1 MGVRSGVDGRQA
13 LWRSRWA
20 AIGAAVAVTLG
31 GGGIFVANA
40 ASSMPSSVVTIDP
53 ARILDT
59 RNPLNVGLA
68 GPFVSAVSQR
78 LQVTGSV
85 ATSTGTRTVV
95 PSGATG
101 VLLNVTVVR
110 PTAAGFVSIR
120 PGDATGAP
128 STSSLNFEAG
138 AVVPNAVQVGLPT
151 TGANA
156 GQIDITYDA
165 YGVAGPST
173 EMLIDVVGYMVEGG
187 GGATGP
193 TGPKGDTGPAGSAG
207 PPGPKGDTGA
217 TGPQGPDGVDGAPGA
232 DAARPRNVIW
242 VSPQGGDFTS
252 IQAALDSITF
262 SSFNNPW
269 LIKVGPGTY
278 PERITLKS
286 HVTIEGSGQGK
297 TTIVSS
303 GGTTSDGSSAAVRIG
318 NVFFAQLR
326 DLTINVEEFNG
337 GIGYGIYANQTSS
350 STEIRDVT
358 VWVDGAGAAAGV
370 KNVNASPS
378 LLNVDIFVIGTT
390 SGIGVDNEGSSAP
403 ELVHID
409 VTAWSDD
416 GFSAGVANF
425 DTAAPTIRD
434 SVIWAR
440 FGLTNR
446 SIRNFTGTSAKV
458 SNTMLRGVVEGGG
471 FACIGAHGFSFAAL
485 SSTCS

>member
-1 MGVRSGVDGRQA
+1 MGDAMVVVSGSGGRRG

-31 GGGIFVANA
+31 GGGIFAVQA
-40 ASSMPSSVVTIDP
+40 ASSPASSVVTVDP
-53 ARILDT
+53 SRILDT
-59 RNPLNVGLA
+59 RTDVGLA
-68 GPFVSAVSQR
+68 GPFVSAVSEK
-78 LQVTGSV
+78 LQVTGPV
-85 ATSTGTRTVV
+85 ATTSGAKTVV

-101 VLLNVTVVR
+101 VLLNVTVVA
-110 PTAAGFVSIR
+110 PAAAGFVSIR

-128 STSSLNFEAG
+128 STSSLNFDAG

-151 TGANA
+151 SGANA

-187 GGATGP
+187 GGGGATGP
-193 TGPKGDTGPAGSAG
+193 AG

-217 TGPQGPDGVDGAPGA
+217 TGPQGSGGVDGAPGA

-242 VSPQGGDFTS
+242 VSPQGGDFSS
-252 IQAALDSITF
+252 IQATLDSITS

-297 TTIVSS
+297 TTIASS

-358 VWVDGAGAAAGV
+358 VWVDEAGAAAGV

-416 GFSAGVANF
+416 GFSAGVANL

-440 FGLTNR
+440 FGSINR

-471 FACIGAHGFSFAAL
+471 FACIGAHGFSFAPL
-485 SSTCS
+485 NSTCS